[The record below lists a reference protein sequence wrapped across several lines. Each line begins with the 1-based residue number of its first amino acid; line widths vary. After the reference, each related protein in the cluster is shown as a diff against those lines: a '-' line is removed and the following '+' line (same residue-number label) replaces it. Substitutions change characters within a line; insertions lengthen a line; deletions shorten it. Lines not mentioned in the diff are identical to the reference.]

1 MQMQNQ
7 NQYPEDGLPISSSA
21 SLAGFGGAGG
31 GVGGPGYASGPYQTP
46 SMVGGGDAYD
56 DGASVAGSAM
66 TFMDGP
72 VAGRTSH
79 YGLPK
84 YPHQAKP
91 DYRRYV
97 RVYCYA
103 TGVEL
108 IPINRF
114 MVQRGKADVY
124 LD

>member
-1 MQMQNQ
+1 MQMP
-7 NQYPEDGLPISSSA
+7 YPQDQGGLPISSSA

-31 GVGGPGYASGPYQTP
+31 AVGGPGYASGPYQTP
-46 SMVGGGDAYD
+46 SMVGGGGGGEIYD

-91 DYRRYV
+91 DYRRCV
-97 RVYCYA
+97 IVARD
-103 TGVEL
+103 
-108 IPINRF
+108 IWR
-114 MVQRGKADVY
+114 QAD
-124 LD
+124 